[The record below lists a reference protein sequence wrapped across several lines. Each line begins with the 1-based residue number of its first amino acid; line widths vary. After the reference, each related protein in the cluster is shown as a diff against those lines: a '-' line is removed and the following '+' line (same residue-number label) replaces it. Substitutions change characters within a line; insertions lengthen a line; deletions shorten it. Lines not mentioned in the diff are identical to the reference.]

1 MLFNLHKSSWANSLK
16 LSDYTTQHEMN
27 VKKLKEFSKLT
38 ALYNKWIKEETKM
51 TREEFVVHSVGKLN
65 PQKHLQ
71 SEIEESLNANV
82 MDCLGSMVNT
92 VVFWWWLNLTNK
104 WKNTYYTSDHQV
116 LRHHIYILLLILTFY
131 TFNCV
136 HAEKIEK

>member
-1 MLFNLHKSSWANSLK
+1 
-16 LSDYTTQHEMN
+16 MN

-38 ALYNKWIKEETKM
+38 QLYNKWIKEETKM

-82 MDCLGSMVNT
+82 IDCLGTMVNT
-92 VVFWWWLNLTNK
+92 VVF
-104 WKNTYYTSDHQV
+104 
-116 LRHHIYILLLILTFY
+116 
-131 TFNCV
+131 
-136 HAEKIEK
+136 

>member
-1 MLFNLHKSSWANSLK
+1 
-16 LSDYTTQHEMN
+16 MN

-92 VVFWWWLNLTNK
+92 VVF
-104 WKNTYYTSDHQV
+104 
-116 LRHHIYILLLILTFY
+116 
-131 TFNCV
+131 
-136 HAEKIEK
+136 

>member
-1 MLFNLHKSSWANSLK
+1 
-16 LSDYTTQHEMN
+16 MN

-38 ALYNKWIKEETKM
+38 SLYNKWIKEETKM

-92 VVFWWWLNLTNK
+92 VVF
-104 WKNTYYTSDHQV
+104 
-116 LRHHIYILLLILTFY
+116 
-131 TFNCV
+131 
-136 HAEKIEK
+136 

>member
-1 MLFNLHKSSWANSLK
+1 
-16 LSDYTTQHEMN
+16 MN

-38 ALYNKWIKEETKM
+38 FLYNKWIKEETKM

-82 MDCLGSMVNT
+82 IDCLGSMVNT
-92 VVFWWWLNLTNK
+92 VVF
-104 WKNTYYTSDHQV
+104 
-116 LRHHIYILLLILTFY
+116 
-131 TFNCV
+131 
-136 HAEKIEK
+136 